1 MFKALKVAGII
12 VSSYILSGSVF
23 AATQPQDVAAIKQV
37 LKSYQQA
44 LNASDSKAVVTLY
57 TKDGVQMAPDAPVAV
72 GDKQVA
78 EAYVGI
84 FNAITLD
91 LQFNVDEV
99 EVFNGNRAMM
109 RSHSSGT
116 VKVNGIEKPAAPAAF
131 KELWLLRKVDGV
143 WKFTH
148 YSFSAQP
155 VSE

>member
-1 MFKALKVAGII
+1 MFKFLRVAGLIAG
-12 VSSYILSGSVF
+12 SYLVSGSVL
-23 AATQPQDVAAIKQV
+23 AATQQQDVAAIKQV
-37 LKSYQQA
+37 LQSYQQA
-44 LNASDSKAVVTLY
+44 LNASDSEAVVKLY
-57 TKDGVQMAPDAPVAV
+57 TKDGVQMAPDAPVAA
-72 GDKQVA
+72 GDKQIA
-78 EAYVGI
+78 AAYEGI

-99 EVFNGNRAMM
+99 EVFNDSRAMM
-109 RSHSSGT
+109 RSHSAGT

-131 KELWLLRKVDGV
+131 KELWLLRKADGA